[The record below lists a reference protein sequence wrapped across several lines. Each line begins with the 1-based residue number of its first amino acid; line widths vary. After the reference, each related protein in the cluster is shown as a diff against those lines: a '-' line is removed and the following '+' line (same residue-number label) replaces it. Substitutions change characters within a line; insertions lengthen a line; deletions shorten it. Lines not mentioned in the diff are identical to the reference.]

1 MSEKPKAKIYQFPNK
16 TKANADKTSSPLD
29 ELKALFAT
37 PSAPETPKPKVRKP
51 KGTQPQGTV
60 SIQGDGNQVAG
71 GHIIN
76 HYGTVDLPAPVVVV
90 QTGVG
95 VISAAQKRQL
105 LDLRDQVV
113 EASAVRKEPK
123 THASVM
129 SGLKRYMKVNKYDEI
144 LDAHFSKAL
153 NWLRRQRGTMMSM
166 KSAPKKIPNWRNDRI
181 AAIHARC
188 KEKDL
193 IAWRFNYMEQKFKA
207 KSMKELSDQDLDALY
222 RAVMSKK

>member
-16 TKANADKTSSPLD
+16 TKANTDKSNSHLD
-29 ELKALFAT
+29 ELKALFAM
-37 PSAPETPKPKVRKP
+37 PSAPETPKPKARKP
-51 KGTQPQGTV
+51 KDSQPQGVV

-76 HYGTVDLPAPVVVV
+76 HYGTIELPAPVVVV

-113 EASAVRKEPK
+113 EASVVKKEPK
-123 THASVM
+123 TPASVM
-129 SGLKRYMKVNKYDEI
+129 SGLNRYMKVNKYDEI
-144 LDAHFSKAL
+144 LDAHFPKAL

-166 KSAPKKIPNWRNDRI
+166 KSASKKIPTWRNDRI

-188 KEKDL
+188 KEKEL
-193 IAWRFNYMEQKFKA
+193 IDWRFTYMEQKFKV
-207 KSMKELSDQDLDALY
+207 KSMKDLSDKDLDALY
-222 RAVMSKK
+222 RAVFAKK

>member
-16 TKANADKTSSPLD
+16 TKANADNTSSPLD

-37 PSAPETPKPKVRKP
+37 PAAPETPKPKARKP
-51 KGTQPQGTV
+51 KDTQPRGAV

-113 EASAVRKEPK
+113 EASAARKEPK
-123 THASVM
+123 TPASVM
-129 SGLKRYMKVNKYDEI
+129 SGLKRYMMVNRYDEI
-144 LDAHFSKAL
+144 QDLHFSKAL
-153 NWLRRQRGTMMSM
+153 NWLRRQCGTMKDM
-166 KSAPKKIPNWRNDRI
+166 KSAPKKISNWRDDRI

-188 KEKDL
+188 REKDL
-193 IAWRFNYMEQKFKA
+193 IAWRFTYMEQKYQIR
-207 KSMKELSDQDLDALY
+207 SMKDLSDEALEALY
-222 RAVMSKK
+222 RAVMAK